1 MDYIKFCEEL
11 CIPKKTVKRYPNDK
25 PWFDLSVRTDFLA
38 KEHAFRS
45 GDASAIKKSQ
55 IPCSKGNPIQEA
67 IQDELAVTYLFSRS
81 LLFRFAAF
89 PLSVHRIDKRT
100 RPKQCKNKTY
110 S

>member
-45 GDASAIKKSQ
+45 GDASAIKKKPNTMFKRQSN
-55 IPCSKGNPIQEA
+55 PGGNPG
-67 IQDELAVTYLFSRS
+67 
-81 LLFRFAAF
+81 
-89 PLSVHRIDKRT
+89 
-100 RPKQCKNKTY
+100 
-110 S
+110 